1 MGPRLIQTLILS
13 LFLGACSSP
22 VKKAFLKPEKERKS
36 APDFSLRDS
45 DGRTVRLS
53 DYRGKV
59 VLLNFWATWC
69 GPCRF
74 EIPWFVQFERQHK
87 DQGFAV
93 IGISMDDEGWA
104 AVKPFMEELGIN
116 YRVLMGND
124 TVTLLYGGVD
134 SLPTSFVIDRAGKVA
149 NVHIGLVSKSNY
161 ENDLKELFQSSAQ
174 HTGAGRAG
182 HPAVAVRAE

>member
-69 GPCRF
+69 SPCRF

-174 HTGAGRAG
+174 HTGARLAG